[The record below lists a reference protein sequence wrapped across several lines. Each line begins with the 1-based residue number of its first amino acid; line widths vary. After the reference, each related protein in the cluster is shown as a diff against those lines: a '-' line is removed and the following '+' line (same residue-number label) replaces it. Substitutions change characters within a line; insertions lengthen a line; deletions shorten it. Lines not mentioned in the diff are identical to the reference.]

1 MNSKSIFRKIFAA
14 FFALL
19 VFQQVWTDEISG
31 KASENIRTVL
41 VRAVIA
47 PGSEWKGKFPPQF
60 ALWIQNGNG
69 NFSQTIFAT
78 KKASN
83 KKWIFAPKDGRP
95 ESLPVWYNSCKTSSI
110 LESENEIDAVT
121 SATPKGSFEIARKIQ
136 LAEGEKYFVFAEVNK
151 SFDYN
156 EFYPK
161 DADKNSTEYSGVN
174 GQPSAVYR
182 AELSFE
188 NPDAELEL
196 VGTGSLDGK
205 SGSVEY
211 KTETLTTA
219 KNLVEKIVVS
229 FEFLGDEK

>member
-1 MNSKSIFRKIFAA
+1 MNLKSNMKKIFVV

-19 VFQQVWTDEISG
+19 VFQQAWAKEIS
-31 KASENIRTVL
+31 ENRTAT
-41 VRAVIA
+41 VRAIVT

-60 ALWIQNGNG
+60 ALWIQDSDG

-83 KKWIFAPKDGRP
+83 KKWIFAPKNGRP
-95 ESLPVWYNSCKTSSI
+95 ESLPVWYHSCKNFRAP
-110 LESENEIDAVT
+110 ESKNEMDAVS
-121 SATPKGSFEIARKIQ
+121 SATPKGGFEIAQKIQ
-136 LAEGEKYFVFAEVNK
+136 FSEEKKYFVFAEVNK

-161 DADKNSTEYSGVN
+161 DAGKNSAEYSGVN

-188 NPDAELEL
+188 NPEAKLEL
-196 VGTGSLDGK
+196 IGTGSLDGK
-205 SGSVEY
+205 SGSIEN

-219 KNLVEKIVVS
+219 KNLVEKIIVCL
-229 FEFLGDEK
+229 EFSGDEK

>member
-1 MNSKSIFRKIFAA
+1 MNLKLSMKKIFVAV
-14 FFALL
+14 FAVLI
-19 VFQQVWTDEISG
+19 FQQVWTEENKNVLTVQIS
-31 KASENIRTVL
+31 
-41 VRAVIA
+41 AVIA

-60 ALWIQNGNG
+60 ALWIQNENG
-69 NFSQTIFAT
+69 KFSQTIFAT

-196 VGTGSLDGK
+196 FGTGSLDGK
-205 SGSVEY
+205 SGLVED

-219 KNLVEKIVVS
+219 KSLVEKIAVS
-229 FEFLGDEK
+229 FEFFEKTM

>member
-1 MNSKSIFRKIFAA
+1 MKKIFIAS
-14 FFALL
+14 FALMI
-19 VFQQVWTDEISG
+19 FQQVWAKET
-31 KASENIRTVL
+31 SENMGTAQIS
-41 VRAVIA
+41 AVVT

-60 ALWIQNGNG
+60 ALWIQDENGK
-69 NFSQTIFAT
+69 FCQTIFAT
-78 KKASN
+78 KKASK

-95 ESLPVWYNSCKTSSI
+95 ESLPVWYHSCKNFYVS
-110 LESENEIDAVT
+110 ESENELDAVT
-121 SATPKGSFEIARKIQ
+121 SATPKGSFEISRKIQ
-136 LAEGEKYFVFAEVNK
+136 LEEGKKYFVYAEVNK

-161 DADKNSTEYSGVN
+161 DAEKNASEYSGVN

-182 AELSFE
+182 AEFGFKNLE
-188 NPDAELEL
+188 AKLEL

-219 KNLVEKIVVS
+219 KNLVEKIIVCL
-229 FEFLGDEK
+229 EFPGDEK

>member
-1 MNSKSIFRKIFAA
+1 MNLKLSMKKIFVAV
-14 FFALL
+14 FAVLI
-19 VFQQVWTDEISG
+19 FQQVWTEENKNVLTVQIS
-31 KASENIRTVL
+31 
-41 VRAVIA
+41 AVIA

-60 ALWIQNGNG
+60 ALWIQNENG
-69 NFSQTIFAT
+69 KFCRTIFAT
-78 KKASN
+78 KKASKN
-83 KKWIFAPKDGRP
+83 KWIFAPKDGRP
-95 ESLPVWYNSCKTSSI
+95 ESLPVWYHSCKKRYI

-196 VGTGSLDGK
+196 FGTGSLDGK
-205 SGSVEY
+205 SGLVED

-229 FEFLGDEK
+229 FEFFEKTM

>member
-78 KKASN
+78 KKPQ
-83 KKWIFAPKDGRP
+83 I
-95 ESLPVWYNSCKTSSI
+95 
-110 LESENEIDAVT
+110 
-121 SATPKGSFEIARKIQ
+121 
-136 LAEGEKYFVFAEVNK
+136 
-151 SFDYN
+151 
-156 EFYPK
+156 
-161 DADKNSTEYSGVN
+161 
-174 GQPSAVYR
+174 
-182 AELSFE
+182 
-188 NPDAELEL
+188 
-196 VGTGSLDGK
+196 K
-205 SGSVEY
+205 SGFLRQ
-211 KTETLTTA
+211 KTVVRNRSLSGIIRA
-219 KNLVEKIVVS
+219 KQVAFWNLKTR
-229 FEFLGDEK
+229 

>member
-1 MNSKSIFRKIFAA
+1 MKKIFVAV
-14 FFALL
+14 FAVLI
-19 VFQQVWTDEISG
+19 FQQVWTEENKNVLTVQIS
-31 KASENIRTVL
+31 
-41 VRAVIA
+41 AVIA

-60 ALWIQNGNG
+60 ALWIQNENG
-69 NFSQTIFAT
+69 KFCRTIFAT

-95 ESLPVWYNSCKTSSI
+95 ESLPVWYNSCKTSCI

-196 VGTGSLDGK
+196 FGTGSLDGK
-205 SGSVEY
+205 SGLVED

>member
-1 MNSKSIFRKIFAA
+1 
-14 FFALL
+14 
-19 VFQQVWTDEISG
+19 
-31 KASENIRTVL
+31 
-41 VRAVIA
+41 
-47 PGSEWKGKFPPQF
+47 
-60 ALWIQNGNG
+60 
-69 NFSQTIFAT
+69 
-78 KKASN
+78 
-83 KKWIFAPKDGRP
+83 
-95 ESLPVWYNSCKTSSI
+95 

>member
-31 KASENIRTVL
+31 KASENVRTVL
-41 VRAVIA
+41 VRAVVA

-60 ALWIQNGNG
+60 ALWIQDSDG

-78 KKASN
+78 KKAS
-83 KKWIFAPKDGRP
+83 KKMWIFAPKDGRP
-95 ESLPVWYNSCKTSSI
+95 EALPVWYHSCKNFYAS
-110 LESENEIDAVT
+110 ESENEMDAVT
-121 SATPKGSFEIARKIQ
+121 SATPKGGFEIARKIQ
-136 LAEGEKYFVFAEVNK
+136 LEEGKKYFAYAEVNK

-161 DADKNSTEYSGVN
+161 DAEKNFSEYSGVN

-188 NPDAELEL
+188 NPESKLEL

-219 KNLVEKIVVS
+219 KNLVKKIIVCL
-229 FEFLGDEK
+229 EFPGDEK

>member
-1 MNSKSIFRKIFAA
+1 MGENMNLKLSMKKIFVAV
-14 FFALL
+14 FAVLI
-19 VFQQVWTDEISG
+19 FQHVWTEENKNVLTVQIS
-31 KASENIRTVL
+31 
-41 VRAVIA
+41 AVIA

-60 ALWIQNGNG
+60 ALWIQNENG

-95 ESLPVWYNSCKTSSI
+95 ESLPVWYNSCKTSCI

-161 DADKNSTEYSGVN
+161 DAEKNASEYSGVN

-182 AELSFE
+182 AEFGFKNLE
-188 NPDAELEL
+188 AKLEL
-196 VGTGSLDGK
+196 VGTGSLNGK
-205 SGSVEY
+205 SGSVED

-219 KNLVEKIVVS
+219 KNLVEKIVATI
-229 FEFLGDEK
+229 EFLEDEK

>member
-1 MNSKSIFRKIFAA
+1 MNLKSSMKKIFIA
-14 FFALL
+14 FFALMI
-19 VFQQVWTDEISG
+19 FQQIWAKETSGNMRTAQIS
-31 KASENIRTVL
+31 
-41 VRAVIA
+41 AVIT

-60 ALWIQNGNG
+60 ALWIQDENG

-83 KKWIFAPKDGRP
+83 KKWIFAPKEGRP
-95 ESLPVWYNSCKTSSI
+95 ESLPVWYHSCKNFYV
-110 LESENEIDAVT
+110 SEPKNEMDAVT
-121 SATPKGSFEIARKIQ
+121 SATPKGSFEISRKIQ
-136 LAEGEKYFVFAEVNK
+136 LSAEKKYFVYAEVNK

-161 DADKNSTEYSGVN
+161 DAEKNFAEYSGVN

-182 AELSFE
+182 AEFSFE
-188 NPDAELEL
+188 NLEANLEL

-205 SGSVEY
+205 SGSIEG

-219 KNLVEKIVVS
+219 KNLVEKIVVCL
-229 FEFLGDEK
+229 EFSEGEK

>member
-1 MNSKSIFRKIFAA
+1 MISKSIIRKFSVV

-19 VFQQVWTDEISG
+19 VFQQAWANEN
-31 KASENIRTVL
+31 SENRAVN
-41 VRAVIA
+41 VRAVVT
-47 PGSEWKGKFPPQF
+47 PGGEWKGKFPPQF
-60 ALWIQNGNG
+60 ALWIQDSDG

-83 KKWIFAPKDGRP
+83 KKWIFAPKNGRP
-95 ESLPVWYNSCKTSSI
+95 ESLPVWYHSYKNFRAS
-110 LESENEIDAVT
+110 ESKNEMDAVS
-121 SATPKGSFEIARKIQ
+121 SATPKGGFEIAQKIQ
-136 LAEGEKYFVFAEVNK
+136 LSEEKKYFVFAEVNK

-161 DADKNSTEYSGVN
+161 DAEKNSAEYSGVN

-188 NPDAELEL
+188 NPEAKLKL
-196 VGTGSLDGK
+196 IGTGSLDGK
-205 SGSVEY
+205 GGSIED

-219 KNLVEKIVVS
+219 KNLVDKIVVCL
-229 FEFLGDEK
+229 EFSEGEK

>member
-1 MNSKSIFRKIFAA
+1 MNLKLSMKKIFVAV
-14 FFALL
+14 FAVLI
-19 VFQQVWTDEISG
+19 FQHVWTEENKNVLTVQIS
-31 KASENIRTVL
+31 
-41 VRAVIA
+41 AVIA

-60 ALWIQNGNG
+60 ALWIQNENG

-196 VGTGSLDGK
+196 FGTGSLDGK
-205 SGSVEY
+205 SGLVED

>member
-1 MNSKSIFRKIFAA
+1 MNLKSSMKKIFIAS
-14 FFALL
+14 FALMI
-19 VFQQVWTDEISG
+19 FQQVWAKET
-31 KASENIRTVL
+31 SENMGTAQIS
-41 VRAVIA
+41 AVVT

-60 ALWIQNGNG
+60 ALWIQDENGK
-69 NFSQTIFAT
+69 FCQTIFAT
-78 KKASN
+78 KKASK

-95 ESLPVWYNSCKTSSI
+95 ESLPVWYHSCKNFYVS
-110 LESENEIDAVT
+110 ESENELDAVT
-121 SATPKGSFEIARKIQ
+121 SATPKGSFEISRKIQ
-136 LAEGEKYFVFAEVNK
+136 LEEGKKYFVYAEVNK

-161 DADKNSTEYSGVN
+161 DAEKNASEYSGVN

-182 AELSFE
+182 AEFGFKNLE
-188 NPDAELEL
+188 AKLEL

-219 KNLVEKIVVS
+219 KNLVEKIIVCL
-229 FEFLGDEK
+229 EFPGDEK